1 MSTKIKSQSAR
12 AVVMHLRSR
21 KIPFEFRKST
31 NHYRLDFVY
40 RGYRR
45 SITMSKSPS
54 DSMAHKQ
61 ALREIKR
68 KLEELDELAD
78 NDTAPR

>member
-1 MSTKIKSQSAR
+1 MKIKSQSAK
-12 AVVMHLRSR
+12 AVVKHLRSR
-21 KIPFEFRKST
+21 KIPFKFRKST

-40 RGYRR
+40 RGHRR

-54 DSMAHKQ
+54 DGHAHRQ

-68 KLEELDELAD
+68 KLKALDELVDGNEA
-78 NDTAPR
+78 A